1 MHFSREYHP
10 QWTNI
15 EKILFRF
22 LFLYFALY
30 ILFQF
35 LSQPAEPLVRL
46 AGHLIL
52 GIEKELEFFPTG
64 SGDTTYAYVLLFIN
78 TLLAATG
85 TIIWTFADRRRP
97 VYNTLFYWFLVVLRL
112 FLAMMMLSYGF
123 AKVYKTQFPEP
134 SLIRLLQPLGSF
146 SPMGLAWTY
155 MGFSEAYNMYTGMLE
170 VLGGLLLIWRRT
182 TTLGALLVAGV
193 MSHIVVMNFT
203 YDIPVKLFS
212 LHLLAIALI
221 LAATDRRRL
230 YRLFFS
236 NQSTASIMEY
246 NPVKNRIYEK
256 IKTGLKLTALSLFVG
271 ISVWQGYSSEREYGD
286 KRAKPILYGI
296 WEVESMRINDSL
308 IAPLLTNEQRWRYLV
323 IDYKDRCSVM
333 YMDDEIKW
341 LKLEID
347 SAQSKILLHQY
358 NIETENNFNYTRDVD
373 KLLLNGILGKDTL
386 DLKLKLKNLDEILL
400 TSRGFHWINEYPFN
414 R

>member
-10 QWTNI
+10 QWTTI

-30 ILFQF
+30 VLLQF
-35 LSQPAEPLVRL
+35 LSQFAEPLVQL
-46 AGHLIL
+46 AGHQLLNIQKDL
-52 GIEKELEFFPTG
+52 SHFPTG

-78 TLLAATG
+78 VLLAATG
-85 TIIWTFADRRRP
+85 TIIWTFIDRKRP
-97 VYNTLFYWFLVVLRL
+97 AYNTLFYWFLVVLRL
-112 FLAMMMLSYGF
+112 FLAMMLLSYGF

-155 MGFSEAYNMYTGMLE
+155 MGFSEAYNVYTGMLE

-182 TTLGALLVAGV
+182 TTLGALLTMGV
-193 MSHIVVMNFT
+193 MSHVVVMNFT

-212 LHLLAIALI
+212 THLLVMALVV
-221 LAATDRRRL
+221 AATDRRRL

-236 NQSTASIMEY
+236 NKSTASMIEY
-246 NPVKNRIYEK
+246 NPVKNKLYEK
-256 IKTGLKLTALSLFVG
+256 IKTGLKLTALILFIG
-271 ISVWQGYSSEREYGD
+271 ISVWQGYSGKREYGD
-286 KRAKPILYGI
+286 KRAKPPLYGI
-296 WEVESMRINDSL
+296 WEVETMHINDSL
-308 IAPLLTNEQRWRYLV
+308 IPPLLTNEQRWRYLV
-323 IDYKDRCSVM
+323 IDYKNRCSVM

-341 LKLEID
+341 LNLEID
-347 SAQSKILLHQY
+347 TSKSKLSIY
-358 NIETENNFNYTRDVD
+358 NYDYEQHNNFTFSQEADRLRIVG
-373 KLLLNGILGKDTL
+373 KLGRDTL
-386 DLKLKLKNLDEILL
+386 NIKMKAKDLNEMRLPN
-400 TSRGFHWINEYPFN
+400 RGFHWINEYPFN